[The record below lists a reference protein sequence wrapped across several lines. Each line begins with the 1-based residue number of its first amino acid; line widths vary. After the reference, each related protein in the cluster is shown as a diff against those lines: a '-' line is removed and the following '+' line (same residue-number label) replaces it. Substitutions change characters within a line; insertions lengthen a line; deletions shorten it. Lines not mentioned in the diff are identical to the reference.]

1 LAVCIAFDCT
11 SYSYYSTT
19 TSRYIFFF
27 FFFFSSRR
35 RHTRSTRDWS
45 SDVCSSD
52 LAAQHHSD
60 VDQQRPSHAHH
71 NQRRYRVGQRPA
83 RRERHVPAP
92 IHDGGELSLSLHE
105 PYIPLPRLR
114 GHHRRH
120 PVISASGRSSAPRRR
135 RARVRISVRFFVS
148 ALILTATACGSS
160 STPTSYGGGGGGG
173 GGGCTSMCNRITIA
187 SFNF

>member
-1 LAVCIAFDCT
+1 GRPYLGGGGGGQLDDGGGGGGRGGWGRGWVHEHVQPDHDRGLQLCT
-11 SYSYYSTT
+11 LLHY
-19 TSRYIFFF
+19 R
-27 FFFFSSRR
+27 
-35 RHTRSTRDWS
+35 
-45 SDVCSSD
+45 
-52 LAAQHHSD
+52 AAQHHSD

-120 PVISASGRSSAPRRR
+120 PVISASGRSSAP
-135 RARVRISVRFFVS
+135 
-148 ALILTATACGSS
+148 
-160 STPTSYGGGGGGG
+160 
-173 GGGCTSMCNRITIA
+173 
-187 SFNF
+187 